1 MFYYNIFQLP
11 VRNERCFM
19 PVDYDEIDLMDYVH
33 VWNFESE
40 TEQDLEKIYEQLNID
55 HPKGYCARS
64 LSVSDVIV
72 VRNENTREQKYYVV
86 DICGFKEV
94 KEIRT

>member
-1 MFYYNIFQLP
+1 MFYYSIFQLP
-11 VRNERCFM
+11 MSNKRCFL
-19 PVDYDEIDLMDYVH
+19 PVDYDEINLMDYVH

-55 HPKGYCARS
+55 YPKGYCGRS
-64 LSVSDVIV
+64 LSIGDVIG
-72 VRNENTREQKYYVV
+72 VRNPDIKEKKFYVV
-86 DICGFKEV
+86 DLMGFKEV

>member
-11 VRNERCFM
+11 ASNKRCFI
-19 PVDYDEIDLMDYVH
+19 PVDYNEINLMDYVH

-40 TEQDLEKIYEQLNID
+40 TEQNLEEIYVQLNID

-72 VRNENTREQKYYVV
+72 VRNSDIKEKKIYVV
-86 DICGFKEV
+86 DLMGFKPV
-94 KEIRT
+94 KEVST

>member
-11 VRNERCFM
+11 VSNKRCFM
-19 PVDYDEIDLMDYVH
+19 PVDYDEINLIDYVH

-40 TEQDLEKIYEQLNID
+40 TEQNLEKIYEQLNID

-64 LSVSDVIV
+64 LNVGDVIV
-72 VRNENTREQKYYVV
+72 VGNEDIRERKYYVV
-86 DICGFKEV
+86 DRYGFKEV
-94 KEIRT
+94 KEARS

>member
-1 MFYYNIFQLP
+1 MFYYSIFQLP
-11 VRNERCFM
+11 VSNKRCFM
-19 PVDYDEIDLMDYVH
+19 PVDYDEINLMDYVH

-72 VRNENTREQKYYVV
+72 VRKPDIKEKKFYVV
-86 DICGFKEV
+86 DLMGFKEV
-94 KEIRT
+94 KETIT